1 MKIAF
6 TSKGKDWNSE
16 VEPRFG
22 RADYILVYDTE
33 TESRECIDNTSI
45 RDVEHGAGPK
55 TAKLILDLKPNVL
68 VTGIGP
74 GGNASRVLDKA
85 NVEILTGYGDK
96 PILDTCMNLI
106 KELSDK

>member
-6 TSKGKDWNSE
+6 TSKGKDWDSE

-33 TESRECIDNTSI
+33 TEARECIDNTSI

-55 TAKLILDLKPNVL
+55 TAKLILDLDPDVL
-68 VTGIGP
+68 VTGNGP
-74 GGNASRVLDKA
+74 GGNAARVIEKA

-96 PILDTCMNLI
+96 LILDTCMNLI